1 MLLAVGTWSP
11 RLELRDSR
19 WGPSHHPCSHG
30 AGTIVLGPF
39 YWGRDLG
46 DICTGTW
53 GHLHWRQGLGSS
65 VQGLQH
71 LLRAQRAGNRGQWGQ
86 VVSVPSLLT
95 GTVTGAGP
103 WLPVLAPA
111 PAPWRAPDN
120 SDVALELFNPI
131 VIEPPLPNAAA
142 MKKKPG
148 NGRGPDPA
156 APQQRARS
164 VTKAAEYVGSFM
176 VEELDLQQ
184 RVGQLEEQLRALK
197 DCPRRRSVVLRFSL
211 QGLKVLGA
219 DGETLL
225 MAHALRRILYS
236 TWSLPDRQFAFVARN
251 PQSPPSILFC
261 HLFVGLPGEVQTL
274 HLLLCRS
281 FQLCYLLAHPE
292 EQAGEG
298 ELPGPG
304 VLLEPLNPEEVSR
317 NVNALVSFRRLP
329 AAGGPGPLGTGLF
342 WCRILSTAFFC
353 MVFRLPFPTARAP
366 RPLSQ
371 PVHPQDRR
379 LEAEGRAWRPGNPYC
394 SPVLVRKK
402 AIRSKV
408 LRSGAYRDC
417 GGDGQLHQQPRDAAA
432 GGESKGARSL
442 VFLPENESVLA
453 ESVWAFAGIARAAG
467 VALLQRDVPGA
478 FLLRP
483 EPGLPKRWCLWVR
496 VPCGVVCYGLART
509 HQGRFCVE
517 HSNAEFASVAALL
530 AHYSGP
536 PGGCFCRLAPGR
548 RNPGYEER
556 DPGGGAS
563 TGAGAREAAWAP
575 AAPIGVQHERG

>member
-1 MLLAVGTWSP
+1 
-11 RLELRDSR
+11 
-19 WGPSHHPCSHG
+19 
-30 AGTIVLGPF
+30 
-39 YWGRDLG
+39 
-46 DICTGTW
+46 
-53 GHLHWRQGLGSS
+53 
-65 VQGLQH
+65 
-71 LLRAQRAGNRGQWGQ
+71 
-86 VVSVPSLLT
+86 
-95 GTVTGAGP
+95 
-103 WLPVLAPA
+103 
-111 PAPWRAPDN
+111 
-120 SDVALELFNPI
+120 
-131 VIEPPLPNAAA
+131 

-164 VTKAAEYVGSFM
+164 VTKPAEYVGSFM

-184 RVGQLEEQLRALK
+184 RAGQLEEQLRALK
-197 DCPRRRSVVLRFSL
+197 DCPRRRSVLLRFSL

-236 TWSLPDRQFAFVARN
+236 TCSLPDRQFAFVARN
-251 PQSPPSILFC
+251 PQSPPSSLFC

-281 FQLCYLLAHPE
+281 FQLSYLLAHPE

-298 ELPGPG
+298 DLPGPG
-304 VLLEPLNPEEVSR
+304 VLREPLNPEEVSQ

-329 AAGGPGPLGTGLF
+329 ATSVLGPLGTG
-342 WCRILSTAFFC
+342 
-353 MVFRLPFPTARAP
+353 
-366 RPLSQ
+366 
-371 PVHPQDRR
+371 DRR
-379 LEAEGRAWRPGNPYC
+379 PEAEGRAWRPGNPYC

-417 GGDGQLHQQPRDAAA
+417 GAEGQLHQQPRDAGECRGKPRCGDTQHHECLGARGDSRAPTAAA

-442 VFLPENESVLA
+442 AFLPENEGVLA

-467 VALLQRDVPGA
+467 VALLRRDVPGA

-496 VPCGVVCYGLART
+496 APCGVVSYSLART

-548 RNPGYEER
+548 CNPGYEDR

-563 TGAGAREAAWAP
+563 AGAGEAAWAP

>member
-1 MLLAVGTWSP
+1 
-11 RLELRDSR
+11 
-19 WGPSHHPCSHG
+19 
-30 AGTIVLGPF
+30 
-39 YWGRDLG
+39 
-46 DICTGTW
+46 
-53 GHLHWRQGLGSS
+53 
-65 VQGLQH
+65 
-71 LLRAQRAGNRGQWGQ
+71 
-86 VVSVPSLLT
+86 
-95 GTVTGAGP
+95 
-103 WLPVLAPA
+103 
-111 PAPWRAPDN
+111 
-120 SDVALELFNPI
+120 
-131 VIEPPLPNAAA
+131 
-142 MKKKPG
+142 MKRKPG

-164 VTKAAEYVGSFM
+164 VTKPAEYVGSFT

-184 RVGQLEEQLRALK
+184 QAGRVEEQLQALK
-197 DCPRRRSVVLRFSL
+197 
-211 QGLKVLGA
+211 
-219 DGETLL
+219 TLL

-236 TWSLPDRQFAFVARN
+236 TWRPPDRQFAFVARN
-251 PQSPPSILFC
+251 PHSPPSTLFC

-298 ELPGPG
+298 EQLPGPG
-304 VLLEPLNPEEVSR
+304 VLREPLNPEEVSR

-329 AAGGPGPLGTGLF
+329 APGGLGPLGTG
-342 WCRILSTAFFC
+342 
-353 MVFRLPFPTARAP
+353 
-366 RPLSQ
+366 
-371 PVHPQDRR
+371 DRR
-379 LEAEGRAWRPGNPYC
+379 SEVEGRAWRPGNPYC

-417 GGDGQLHQQPRDAAA
+417 GGEGQLHQQPRDTAAA

-442 VFLPENESVLA
+442 AFLPENESVLA

-467 VALLQRDVPGA
+467 VALLRRDVPGS
-478 FLLRP
+478 FVLRA

-496 VPCGVVCYGLART
+496 APCGVVCYGVLRT
-509 HQGRFCVE
+509 QQGRFCVE

-556 DPGGGAS
+556 DPGGGAG
-563 TGAGAREAAWAP
+563 TGAGEAAWAP
-575 AAPIGVQHERG
+575 AAPTGVQHDRG

>member
-1 MLLAVGTWSP
+1 
-11 RLELRDSR
+11 
-19 WGPSHHPCSHG
+19 
-30 AGTIVLGPF
+30 
-39 YWGRDLG
+39 
-46 DICTGTW
+46 
-53 GHLHWRQGLGSS
+53 
-65 VQGLQH
+65 
-71 LLRAQRAGNRGQWGQ
+71 
-86 VVSVPSLLT
+86 
-95 GTVTGAGP
+95 
-103 WLPVLAPA
+103 
-111 PAPWRAPDN
+111 
-120 SDVALELFNPI
+120 
-131 VIEPPLPNAAA
+131 

-164 VTKAAEYVGSFM
+164 VTKPAEYVGSFT

-184 RVGQLEEQLRALK
+184 RAGRLEEQLRTLK

-211 QGLKVLGA
+211 QGLKVYGA

-236 TWSLPDRQFAFVARN
+236 TWRLPDRQFAFVARN
-251 PQSPPSILFC
+251 PHSPPSTLFC

-304 VLLEPLNPEEVSR
+304 VLREPLNPEEVSR

-329 AAGGPGPLGTGLF
+329 APAGLGPLGTG
-342 WCRILSTAFFC
+342 
-353 MVFRLPFPTARAP
+353 
-366 RPLSQ
+366 
-371 PVHPQDRR
+371 DRR
-379 LEAEGRAWRPGNPYC
+379 PEAEGRAWRPGNPYC

-417 GGDGQLHQQPRDAAA
+417 GGEGQLHQHPRDAAA
-432 GGESKGARSL
+432 AGWESKGTRSL
-442 VFLPENESVLA
+442 AFLPENESVLA
-453 ESVWAFAGIARAAG
+453 ESVWAFAGIARDAG
-467 VALLQRDVPGA
+467 VALLRRDVPGA

-496 VPCGVVCYGLART
+496 APCGVVSYGLART

-517 HSNAEFASVAALL
+517 HSNTEFASVAALL
-530 AHYSGP
+530 AHYSGTR
-536 PGGCFCRLAPGR
+536 GGCFCRLAPGR

-563 TGAGAREAAWAP
+563 AGAGEAAWAP